1 VAVRAIED
9 PRVRL
14 GALGL
19 VLLLG
24 LLCIVGLFR
33 ARQQPPEAARLAVDA
48 FLGRLAAGN
57 LSGAYDQ
64 LCNDTRRQVE
74 REDFVAGIGARPA
87 VTTFAIEAVT
97 PTGPAGATVRATL
110 ADPVGAASTYD
121 LLVVDDRG
129 TWRVCGSPLSGD
141 DAPATPTPAPSP
153 S

>member
-1 VAVRAIED
+1 M
-9 PRVRL
+9 RL

-24 LLCIVGLFR
+24 LLCVGGLFR
-33 ARQQPPEAARLAVDA
+33 SRQEPPETARLAVDA

-57 LSGAYDQ
+57 LNGAYDQ
-64 LCNDTRRQVE
+64 LCNDTRRRVE

-97 PTGPAGATVRATL
+97 PTGPSGATVRATL
-110 ADPVGAASTYD
+110 ADPVGTATTYD

-129 TWRVCGSPLSGD
+129 TWRVCGSPLGD
-141 DAPATPTPAPSP
+141 DPATRTPPPTPTPSP